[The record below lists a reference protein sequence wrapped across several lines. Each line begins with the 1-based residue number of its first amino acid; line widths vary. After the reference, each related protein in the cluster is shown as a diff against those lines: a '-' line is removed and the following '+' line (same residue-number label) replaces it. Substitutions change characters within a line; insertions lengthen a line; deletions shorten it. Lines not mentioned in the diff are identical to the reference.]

1 VSARAP
7 GKIRIVAGSRR
18 GRLLKVPQTEVTRPT
33 GEKIREAIFDAL
45 GPVTGLRV
53 LDLFAGTGAMGLE
66 ALSRGARECVF
77 VEEDPAVAKVL
88 RANVAALDFE
98 AESRVINAGYG
109 QALGSLVKAAPGPG
123 SESDGSPP
131 AGSGPGPG
139 AERGARLKLGPGAAP
154 RAGSKPG
161 FDLLFV
167 DPPYRML
174 SEVEAMVTPILPS
187 LLSAEGLAVIEGDRA
202 ARVTFGGEPVFDRAY
217 GDTRVVM
224 IKMRRNGC

>member
-1 VSARAP
+1 MSARAP

-98 AESRVINAGYG
+98 AESRVINADYG
-109 QALGSLVKAAPGPG
+109 QALGSLVKAAPGSG
-123 SESDGSPP
+123 AESDGSPR
-131 AGSGPGPG
+131 AGSGP
-139 AERGARLKLGPGAAP
+139 GPGAAP

>member
-98 AESRVINAGYG
+98 AESRVINADYG
-109 QALGSLVKAAPGPG
+109 QALGSLVKAAPG
-123 SESDGSPP
+123 
-131 AGSGPGPG
+131 SGAEGDTSLRVGPEPGPG
-139 AERGARLKLGPGAAP
+139 AERGASLKAGPGAGP
-154 RAGSKPG
+154 KPG